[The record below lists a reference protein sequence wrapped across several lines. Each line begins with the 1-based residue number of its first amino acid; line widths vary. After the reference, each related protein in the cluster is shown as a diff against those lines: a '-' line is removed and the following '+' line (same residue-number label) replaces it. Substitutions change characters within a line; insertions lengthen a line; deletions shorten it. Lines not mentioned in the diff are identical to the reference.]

1 MSAQPAYRIEE
12 NEDDDKWI
20 VEFSRGTLSR
30 EQVSSFLD
38 YLTVASIRSR
48 SQMTDDAIAAIAQDV
63 DHALAERLR
72 ARLEEE

>member
-1 MSAQPAYRIEE
+1 MSAHPVYRIEE
-12 NEDDDKWI
+12 NEDDDKWV

-38 YLTVASIRSR
+38 YLTVSSIRSR
-48 SQMTDDAIAAIAQDV
+48 SQMTDDAIAAITQDV

-72 ARLEEE
+72 ARLKEE